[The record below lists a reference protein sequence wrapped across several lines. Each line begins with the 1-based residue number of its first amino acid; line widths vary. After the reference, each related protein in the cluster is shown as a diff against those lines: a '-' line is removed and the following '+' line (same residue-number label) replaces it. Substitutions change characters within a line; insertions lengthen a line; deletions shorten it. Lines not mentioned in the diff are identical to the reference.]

1 MRADAIR
8 PSMKSHAI
16 ILISCLIW
24 ARLPAADPPAGDVD
38 LPQPFDVATV
48 TPLIQNSPFI
58 RSVSLSD
65 SLILTGLAYID
76 GKPVA
81 TILNTETRQS
91 YSVSEDPNPLGWKLT
106 EATATTDI
114 NRAQAK
120 IAIGGEVVVIR
131 YNRDAMSPE
140 NLKKQRSKT
149 SSNAPSPGD
158 SDRFRRSDGR
168 GPSDEDRKKY
178 ESLSEAGKEKLRN
191 FFRDN
196 MDKIRTAG
204 NDEERRQ
211 YIRNAFEKIEKED
224 KGGK

>member
-1 MRADAIR
+1 MNRIAAIIACALPLGVACAADA
-8 PSMKSHAI
+8 
-16 ILISCLIW
+16 
-24 ARLPAADPPAGDVD
+24 PAGGDTD
-38 LPQPFDVATV
+38 LPKPFDATV
-48 TPLIQNSPFI
+48 VTSLIQNSPFI

-81 TILNTETRQS
+81 TIMNTETNES
-91 YSVSEDPNPLGWKLT
+91 WSVSEEPNPKGWKLV

-131 YNRDAMSPE
+131 YNKDEMTSDK
-140 NLKKQRSKT
+140 LKKHRSKG
-149 SSNAPSPGD
+149 SGGPPGPPPEGGPGG
-158 SDRFRRSDGR
+158 DRFRRPEGR
-168 GPSDEDRKKY
+168 GPSEEDRRRY
-178 ESLSEAGKEKLRN
+178 EALSDTGKEKLRS

-196 MDKIRTAG
+196 MERLRNAG
-204 NDEERRQ
+204 TDEERRQ
-211 YIRNAFEKIEKED
+211 FVRNAFEKIEKED

>member
-1 MRADAIR
+1 MKRLATALACCILCGQSRAADA
-8 PSMKSHAI
+8 
-16 ILISCLIW
+16 
-24 ARLPAADPPAGDVD
+24 PAGDVD
-38 LPQPFDVATV
+38 LPQPFDATTV

-81 TILNTETRQS
+81 TILNTETSHS
-91 YSVSEDPNPLGWKLT
+91 YSVSEEPNPMGWKLT

-114 NRAQAK
+114 TRAQAK

-131 YNRDAMSPE
+131 YNRDAMTPE
-140 NLKKQRSKT
+140 SLKKLKGKSGTNT
-149 SSNAPSPGD
+149 SSSD
-158 SDRFRRSDGR
+158 SGDRFRRSDSR
-168 GPSDEDRKKY
+168 GPSEEDRKKY

-211 YIRNAFEKIEKED
+211 FIRNAFEKIEKED